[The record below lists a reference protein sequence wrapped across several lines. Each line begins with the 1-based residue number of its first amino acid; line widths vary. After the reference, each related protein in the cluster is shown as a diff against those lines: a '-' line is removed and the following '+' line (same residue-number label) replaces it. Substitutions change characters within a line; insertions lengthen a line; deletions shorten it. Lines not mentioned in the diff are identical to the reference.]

1 MMRRKQKRQ
10 GEERKK
16 RVNRLSFFIN
26 ILKEKIIFMSKK
38 INSRIKLEPVP
49 GYDWHNYDKKKGI
62 DPTGIDILSN
72 RVIEQAA
79 DLLLGGY
86 SEATARDILYETYG
100 FNSYCAKFILGKAFS
115 KIYNDEKEE
124 SENLLK
130 KQNMRLFKLY
140 RSALEREDH
149 KSALMILQEINK
161 LNKLYTQKIEI
172 TSDTFVLD
180 LGFETKEIKNDNTEQ
195 DN

>member
-1 MMRRKQKRQ
+1 MA
-10 GEERKK
+10 
-16 RVNRLSFFIN
+16 
-26 ILKEKIIFMSKK
+26 KK

-62 DPTGIDILSN
+62 DPTGIDVVSN
-72 RVIEQAA
+72 KVIEQAA

-86 SEATARDILYETYG
+86 SEATARDILYECYG
-100 FNSYCAKFILGKAFS
+100 FNSYCAKFVLGKAFS

-161 LNKLYTQKIEI
+161 LNKLYVNKIEI
-172 TSDTFVLD
+172 SSDTFTLD
-180 LGFETKEIKNDNTEQ
+180 LGLSDTTKKSDE
-195 DN
+195 

>member
-1 MMRRKQKRQ
+1 MK
-10 GEERKK
+10 
-16 RVNRLSFFIN
+16 
-26 ILKEKIIFMSKK
+26 KK

-49 GYDWHNYDKKKGI
+49 GYNWKNYDKKKGI
-62 DPTGIDILSN
+62 DPTGIDVVSN
-72 RVIEQAA
+72 KVIEQAA

-86 SEATARDILYETYG
+86 SEATARDILYECYK

-161 LNKLYTQKIEI
+161 LNKLYVNKIEI
-172 TSDTFVLD
+172 SSDAFVLD
-180 LGFETKEIKNDNTEQ
+180 LGLSDTTNKSDEQ
-195 DN
+195 GNQ

>member
-1 MMRRKQKRQ
+1 MAK
-10 GEERKK
+10 
-16 RVNRLSFFIN
+16 N
-26 ILKEKIIFMSKK
+26 

-49 GYDWHNYDKKKGI
+49 GYNWKNYDKKKGV
-62 DPTGIDILSN
+62 DPTGIDVVSN
-72 RVIEQAA
+72 KVIEQAA

-100 FNSYCAKFILGKAFS
+100 LNSYSAKYIIGKAFS

-130 KQNMRLFKLY
+130 KQNMRLFRLY

-161 LNKLYTQKIEI
+161 LNKLYVNKIEI
-172 TSDTFVLD
+172 SSDAFVLD
-180 LGFETKEIKNDNTEQ
+180 LGLSEKQNTNNEQ
-195 DN
+195 GNQ

>member
-1 MMRRKQKRQ
+1 MRRKKKRQ
-10 GEERKK
+10 EGERKR

-26 ILKEKIIFMSKK
+26 ILKEKIIFMAKK
-38 INSRIKLEPVP
+38 INSRIKLEPVE

-62 DPTGIDILSN
+62 DPTGIDMDSN
-72 RVIEQAA
+72 KVIEQAA

-100 FNSYCAKFILGKAFS
+100 MNSYCVRFIIGKAYT
-115 KIYNDEKEE
+115 KLYADEKKEE
-124 SENLLK
+124 ENLLK

-180 LGFETKEIKNDNTEQ
+180 LGFETKEIQNDNTEQ

>member
-1 MMRRKQKRQ
+1 MRLKIKRQ
-10 GEERKK
+10 EEERKR

-26 ILKEKIIFMSKK
+26 ILKEKIIFMAKK

-49 GYDWHNYDKKKGI
+49 GYDWHNYDKKRGI
-62 DPTGIDILSN
+62 DGTGLDVVSN
-72 RVIEQAA
+72 KVIEQAA

-100 FNSYCAKFILGKAFS
+100 LNSYSAKFILGKAFS

-140 RSALEREDH
+140 RAALEREDH
-149 KSALMILQEINK
+149 KSALSILQEINK
-161 LNKLYTQKIEI
+161 LNKLYVNKIEI
-172 TSDTFVLD
+172 SSDAFVLD
-180 LGFETKEIKNDNTEQ
+180 LGLSDTTNKSDEQ
-195 DN
+195 SNQ

>member
-1 MMRRKQKRQ
+1 MA
-10 GEERKK
+10 
-16 RVNRLSFFIN
+16 
-26 ILKEKIIFMSKK
+26 KK
-38 INSRIKLEPVP
+38 INSRIKLEPVE
-49 GYDWHNYDKKKGI
+49 GYNWKNYNKKQGI

-72 RVIEQAA
+72 RVVQQAA

-115 KIYNDEKEE
+115 KIYSDEKEE

-130 KQNMRLFKLY
+130 KQNMRLFRLY

-161 LNKLYTQKIEI
+161 LNKLYVNKIEI
-172 TSDTFVLD
+172 SSDAFTLD
-180 LGFETKEIKNDNTEQ
+180 LGLSDTTNKSDEQ
-195 DN
+195 GNQ

>member
-1 MMRRKQKRQ
+1 MRRKKKRQ
-10 GEERKK
+10 EGERKR

-26 ILKEKIIFMSKK
+26 ILKEKIIFMAKK
-38 INSRIKLEPVP
+38 INSRIKLEPVE

-62 DPTGIDILSN
+62 DPTGIDVVSN
-72 RVIEQAA
+72 KVIEQAA

-100 FNSYCAKFILGKAFS
+100 MNSYCVRFIIGKAYT
-115 KIYNDEKEE
+115 KLYADEKKEE
-124 SENLLK
+124 ENLLK

-149 KSALMILQEINK
+149 KSALSILQEINK

>member
-1 MMRRKQKRQ
+1 MRRKQKRQ
-10 GEERKK
+10 GGERKR

-26 ILKEKIIFMSKK
+26 ILKEKIIFMTNIK
-38 INSRIKLEPVP
+38 SRIKLEPVE
-49 GYDWHNYDKKKGI
+49 GYDWRNYDKKKGI
-62 DPTGIDILSN
+62 DPTGIDVVSN
-72 RVIEQAA
+72 KVIQQAA

-86 SEATARDILYETYG
+86 SEATARDILYECYG

-130 KQNMRLFKLY
+130 KQNMRLFRLY

-161 LNKLYTQKIEI
+161 LNKLYVNKIEI
-172 TSDTFVLD
+172 SSDAFTLD
-180 LGFETKEIKNDNTEQ
+180 LGLDTTNKSDEQ
-195 DN
+195 GNQ